1 MARKSSLARLSSQVI
16 GPSGVSSNMD
26 LLFEKRVL
34 FFMTWLAI
42 AGVIF
47 WLSSVGTDYW
57 VIVVAFKSVYSDR
70 SIDKFCSLLAF
81 FFSAI
86 ENIGKK

>member
-1 MARKSSLARLSSQVI
+1 MPRKSSLARLSSQVI

-57 VIVVAFKSVYSDR
+57 VIVVAYKSV
-70 SIDKFCSLLAF
+70 FCYLTCLVD
-81 FFSAI
+81 
-86 ENIGKK
+86 